1 MAEWY
6 KSVEKAAPHVGLVI
20 RGAPL
25 LVAALLLVVLPMTG
39 RALAQQVPLVF
50 GVLNQQSVVL
60 TAERWNPI
68 LNYVSSVSGVPL
80 RLKLGRTVQETD
92 EMMGRGEFDFIYT
105 NHNFQTEYDTLGYRV
120 IARWGGEPIR
130 CVIAVPLDSLVQGLA
145 ELRGKRVAFP
155 SPDAFVGY
163 AVPTVALKK
172 AGVGVEEVFAG
183 SQEGALARLKARRVE
198 AAAVNSRFLAQ
209 YSEREGVRF
218 RALHLRALPRVG
230 CRGAST
236 GTGRRRREG
245 TAGAPRHEAGSG
257 RIRDSRA
264 REVARLRDRHG
275 PRLRGRPTRVPPDRA
290 VISSLRVLLLKPAHH
305 LRRQQ
310 AIQGAREQP
319 RGRIFAR
326 Q

>member
-155 SPDAFVGY
+155 SPDAFVGNRCQQ
-163 AVPTVALKK
+163 
-172 AGVGVEEVFAG
+172 
-183 SQEGALARLKARRVE
+183 SRSRR
-198 AAAVNSRFLAQ
+198 
-209 YSEREGVRF
+209 
-218 RALHLRALPRVG
+218 
-230 CRGAST
+230 
-236 GTGRRRREG
+236 
-245 TAGAPRHEAGSG
+245 
-257 RIRDSRA
+257 
-264 REVARLRDRHG
+264 
-275 PRLRGRPTRVPPDRA
+275 
-290 VISSLRVLLLKPAHH
+290 PA
-305 LRRQQ
+305 
-310 AIQGAREQP
+310 
-319 RGRIFAR
+319 
-326 Q
+326 